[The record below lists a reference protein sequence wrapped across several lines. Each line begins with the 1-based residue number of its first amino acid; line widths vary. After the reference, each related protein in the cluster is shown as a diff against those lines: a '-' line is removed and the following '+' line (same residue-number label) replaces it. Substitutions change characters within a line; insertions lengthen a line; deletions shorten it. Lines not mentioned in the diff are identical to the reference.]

1 MLIGLTYDLRQDYL
15 DAGFGEE
22 ETAEFDRPDT
32 IDAIENTLRELGHE
46 TDRIGRVTSLV
57 ERLARGDRWDLV
69 YNIAEGLRGIGRE
82 AQVPALLDA
91 YDIPYTY
98 SDPLVCA
105 LTLHKA
111 MTKRVVRDLGLPTP
125 AFFEV
130 HCEQDLEALEESVAQ
145 ASRLCECTT
154 SGTTQAG
161 RLCHQFDQL
170 TYPLFAKPVAE
181 GTSKGITAA
190 SKIKNKTELTA
201 ACKRL
206 LAEFKQ
212 PVLVEE
218 FLPGREFT
226 VGIVGTG
233 DDAEVVAVM
242 EVILL
247 SNADPGVY
255 TCTNKELC
263 EDRVKY
269 VLADGPI
276 AAEAS
281 DLALNVWRGLN
292 CRDGGRVDVRA
303 DAAGKLSFIEVNP
316 LPGIHPQHSDLPIM
330 ATLAGWTYKQ
340 LIARILE
347 SATKRVSTKAARG
360 FAPTT

>member
-15 DAGFGEE
+15 AEGYSEE

-32 IDAIENTLRELGHE
+32 IDAIENALRELGHE

-57 ERLARGDRWDLV
+57 ERLSRGDRWDLV
-69 YNIAEGLRGIGRE
+69 YNIAEGFRGIGRE

-91 YDIPYTY
+91 YEIPYTY

-105 LTLHKA
+105 LSLHKG

-125 AFFEV
+125 GFAEV
-130 HCEQDLEALEESVAQ
+130 NRDADIDGVK
-145 ASRLCECTT
+145 
-154 SGTTQAG
+154 
-161 RLCHQFDQL
+161 L
-170 TYPLFAKPVAE
+170 TYPLFAKPIAE
-181 GTSKGITAA
+181 GTSKGVTGT
-190 SKIKNKTELTA
+190 SKIENTTQLREVCL
-201 ACKRL
+201 RL
-206 LAEFKQ
+206 LKEFKQ

-242 EVILL
+242 EVVLL
-247 SNADPGVY
+247 ANAEQGVY
-255 TCTNKELC
+255 TYTNKELC

-276 AAEAS
+276 AGEAS
-281 DLALNVWRGLN
+281 ALALNVWRGLN

-303 DAAGKLSFIEVNP
+303 DRSGALSFIEVNP

-330 ATLAGWTYKQ
+330 ATLAGWTYRR
-340 LIARILE
+340 LIERIVN
-347 SATKRVSTKAARG
+347 SAMKRVPAEVRSRRSAISGLNSDR
-360 FAPTT
+360 

>member
-15 DAGFGEE
+15 DAGYGEE

-32 IDAIENTLRELGHE
+32 IDAIENALRELGHE

-105 LTLHKA
+105 LTLHKP

-125 AFFEV
+125 AFV
-130 HCEQDLEALEESVAQ
+130 VVDCDTDVAGVNL
-145 ASRLCECTT
+145 R
-154 SGTTQAG
+154 
-161 RLCHQFDQL
+161 F
-170 TYPLFAKPVAE
+170 PLFAKPIAE
-181 GTSKGITAA
+181 GTSKGITSA
-190 SKIKNKTELTA
+190 SKITNVAELKTV
-201 ACKRL
+201 CGRL
-206 LAEFKQ
+206 LREFHQ

-226 VGIVGTG
+226 VGIVGTSE
-233 DDAEVVAVM
+233 DAEVVGVM

-247 SNADPGVY
+247 STAEADVY
-255 TCTNKELC
+255 TYINKEQC
-263 EDRVKY
+263 DERVKY
-269 VLADGPI
+269 VLATGEI
-276 AAEAS
+276 AREAS
-281 DLALNVWRGLN
+281 ALALNVWRGLG

-303 DAAGKLSFIEVNP
+303 DFTGRLSFIEVNP

-330 ATLAGWTYKQ
+330 ACLAGWTYRQ
-340 LIARILE
+340 LFERIVNSAITRVDQNQRATAACGEAR
-347 SATKRVSTKAARG
+347 ARS
-360 FAPTT
+360 